1 MPSVLWCS
9 WLGGRKASWVKSW
22 VMGCWH
28 CYLSRARCRLAY
40 AQLMPLPLTVSCFS
54 KIQIGFTF
62 QVLAHPGSPR
72 QRAVKTGECVCY
84 VCNMLA
90 YICAFAARAVVLFLG
105 SLTVCAFV
113 HACILRLACRQFLVY
128 FFSDTGYELPCH
140 AWSLINRFQAGLSMC
155 RANLHKWGPAQSPSC
170 DCGQWQTMNHIV
182 DTCPLTKFDGGLNLL
197 HKVDDD
203 IVIWWLQH
211 MQNNNWSDETLLLK
225 IFFPEEMHAETSW
238 TTTQLLLTAY

>member
-1 MPSVLWCS
+1 MPSVLWRS

-22 VMGCWH
+22 VMGFWH

-62 QVLAHPGSPR
+62 LVLAHPGSPR

-90 YICAFAARAVVLFLG
+90 YICAFTAHAVVLFLG

-113 HACILRLACRQFLVY
+113 HACILRLACHQFLVY

-140 AWSLINRFQAGLSMC
+140 AWSLINRFQAGLGMC
-155 RANLHKWGPAQSPSC
+155 RANLHKWGPRPVTFLWLWPVTDHESHCRHVPV
-170 DCGQWQTMNHIV
+170 N
-182 DTCPLTKFDGGLNLL
+182 K
-197 HKVDDD
+197 
-203 IVIWWLQH
+203 IWWRTESTPQSGWWYSH
-211 MQNNNWSDETLLLK
+211 MVTAA
-225 IFFPEEMHAETSW
+225 HAK
-238 TTTQLLLTAY
+238 